1 MTNIQ
6 KKSIFAADEINCMKM
21 KKLVIYFLAFFPLF
35 VSAQTKHSKEKNDDD
50 VKEQGVELYIGAGVY
65 MGSKKCAK
73 YYNGGPENVQ
83 TSSGGNTLGYIFGN
97 QYRYDE
103 IKDLIIE
110 NNKYIPRDSKISVSS
125 YPKDD
130 MRYSPAML
138 VQLGARYRFNSN
150 WSIAISYS
158 FARLKAKGSFFVT
171 YSPRVPGNDNPEYLQ
186 YGLQGTENRSLIEL
200 TGAYTFETGS
210 IVKPFIEFGGQFNYV
225 RVKKFQAVIE
235 GREYDL
241 IDRYGGSNYVP
252 GLSMQTYDVRQGG
265 SGFGICGAV
274 GLKLVVSKMVSLDP
288 VFYVSGS
295 KFNLAPYNTSLTFNY
310 GAAVRISMMP

>member
-1 MTNIQ
+1 
-6 KKSIFAADEINCMKM
+6 MKM

-225 RVKKFQAVIE
+225 RVKKFQVVIE

-252 GLSMQTYDVRQGG
+252 GLAMQTYDVRQGG

-295 KFNLAPYNTSLTFNY
+295 KFNLPPYNTSLTFNY

>member
-1 MTNIQ
+1 
-6 KKSIFAADEINCMKM
+6 MKM

-83 TSSGGNTLGYIFGN
+83 TSSGGNTLSYIFGN
-97 QYRYDE
+97 QYKKEE
-103 IKDLIIE
+103 IERLIIE
-110 NNKYIPRDSKISVSS
+110 NNKYIPSDSKIDVSS
-125 YPKDD
+125 YPKND
-130 MRYSPAML
+130 MRYSPAMM

-158 FARLKAKGSFFVT
+158 FARLKAKGPFFVT
-171 YSPRVPGNDNPEYLQ
+171 YSTNELGNEHPQELK

-210 IVKPFIEFGGQFNYV
+210 MVKPFIEFGGQFNYV

-252 GLSMQTYDVRQGG
+252 GLAMQTYDVRQGG
-265 SGFGICGAV
+265 SGFGICGAI